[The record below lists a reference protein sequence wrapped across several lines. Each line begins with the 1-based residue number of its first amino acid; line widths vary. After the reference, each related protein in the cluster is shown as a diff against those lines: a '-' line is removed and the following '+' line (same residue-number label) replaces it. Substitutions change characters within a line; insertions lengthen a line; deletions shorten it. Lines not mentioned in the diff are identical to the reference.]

1 MKKSQKIDNWD
12 KFFQKYNK
20 NNIALFFSNKA
31 RSNIIKLLIK
41 LMFYKNNNKKDKIL
55 DFGVS
60 SSENSDSN
68 PFVKYFIKK
77 KYKSL
82 HGCGLDDE
90 LEVKSK
96 LKGLKYKRI
105 KPNTKLPYK
114 DNYFSI
120 SISHAVFEHLGNF
133 EKKKFYL
140 SELLRISKK
149 VFITVPNRYFPIE
162 HHSNSPLLGYLPS
175 KLIYKILVFLNY
187 NIFKSEKTLT
197 FNSVNDFNLIIK
209 KLRITNNFNYS
220 INYTGLLMGKFSS
233 HFYVYIE
240 KKIKN

>member
-1 MKKSQKIDNWD
+1 MKKNQNIDNWD

-41 LMFYKNNNKKDKIL
+41 LMFYKNNNKKNKIL

-60 SSENSDSN
+60 SSKNSDSN

-82 HGCGLDDE
+82 YGCGLDNISD
-90 LEVKSK
+90 VKNN
-96 LKGLKYKRI
+96 LKDLKYKKI
-105 KPNTKLPYK
+105 KPNKKLPYK

-120 SISHAVFEHLGNF
+120 SISHAVFEHLGSF
-133 EKKKFYL
+133 KKKQFYL

-149 VFITVPNRYFPIE
+149 VFITVPNRYFPVE
-162 HHSNSPLLGYLPS
+162 HHSNIPLLGYLPS
-175 KLIYKILVFLNY
+175 KLIYKILVFFNY
-187 NIFKSEKTLT
+187 NLFNSEKTLT
-197 FNSVNDFNLIIK
+197 FNSINDFHLIIK
-209 KLRITNNFNYS
+209 KLINTYNFNYS
-220 INYTGLLMGKFSS
+220 INYTGLLLGKFSS